1 MVQHNVITGCIPLCS
16 PESPSS
22 NDHQAALRHEFFS
35 YYEEHQDITMISLYG
50 LFILLLTAETIHAQV
65 LTWFMFDPLLWVLHH
80 FITHYAGQTTQGN
93 TNEGDGVD
101 QVSGFKDAPKQDTDL
116 PLKVHPLRLKRPL
129 QESNPHDQSG
139 TSSSTDFRPKKVCK
153 GRHAVQQIS
162 SPCPQQQSQPS
173 PSGSQPSTSYDHS
186 QSNEM
191 PLPAYLEESKVE
203 SYCQSQNH
211 DQYNAFIAGENKYF
225 RLEYSRKKN
234 TRPSNI
240 LLPYEFALQMY
251 LSRPGHENPYVPTTF
266 DYIVLK
272 KRYILVMEHLD
283 EKWVNLFSYV
293 KKKKRLEINDARDIV
308 KEIVKAMISL
318 KQYGILHDDLH
329 GRVKLI
335 DFGQSDILP
344 GWEEGKSV
352 PLKSSDPPSTVLGY
366 RAEDALDPGVEN
378 VYTWLRGGVLNGEAD
393 LDQRWLDGI
402 VEHESMGTRHDNRA
416 LAARLADFLQVAY
429 RQYQSTLCHNTT
441 GIILWKL
448 AN

>member
-1 MVQHNVITGCIPLCS
+1 
-16 PESPSS
+16 
-22 NDHQAALRHEFFS
+22 
-35 YYEEHQDITMISLYG
+35 
-50 LFILLLTAETIHAQV
+50 
-65 LTWFMFDPLLWVLHH
+65 MFDPLLWVLHH

-225 RLEYSRKKN
+225 RLEYSRKKKLGEGSFGVVRLAIKKSN
-234 TRPSNI
+234 GFKVAYKSIPKSKVDEYALESIPPLICHLRNPLVGFDEQSVAQCMSSRPSNI

>member
-1 MVQHNVITGCIPLCS
+1 
-16 PESPSS
+16 
-22 NDHQAALRHEFFS
+22 
-35 YYEEHQDITMISLYG
+35 
-50 LFILLLTAETIHAQV
+50 
-65 LTWFMFDPLLWVLHH
+65 MFDPLLWVLHH

-225 RLEYSRKKN
+225 RLEYSRKKKLGEGSFGVVRLAIKKSN
-234 TRPSNI
+234 GFKVAYKSIPKSKVDEYALESIPPLICHLRNPLVGFDEQSVAQCMSSRPSNI

-329 GRVKLI
+329 G
-335 DFGQSDILP
+335 
-344 GWEEGKSV
+344 
-352 PLKSSDPPSTVLGY
+352 
-366 RAEDALDPGVEN
+366 
-378 VYTWLRGGVLNGEAD
+378 
-393 LDQRWLDGI
+393 
-402 VEHESMGTRHDNRA
+402 M
-416 LAARLADFLQVAY
+416 LQ
-429 RQYQSTLCHNTT
+429 
-441 GIILWKL
+441 
-448 AN
+448 